1 MIIWDDEG
9 LILSSINYSET
20 SLILKVFT
28 CNHGVQKGFV
38 KLSNKNK
45 RKYQIIDSNLDIIMN
60 EKYVLKKIE
69 KLIK

>member
-28 CNHGVQKGFV
+28 RNMEF
-38 KLSNKNK
+38 
-45 RKYQIIDSNLDIIMN
+45 
-60 EKYVLKKIE
+60 KKA
-69 KLIK
+69 L

>member
-28 CNHGVQKGFV
+28 HKNGVQKGFV
-38 KLSNKNK
+38 RGAKS
-45 RKYQIIDSNLDIIMN
+45 
-60 EKYVLKKIE
+60 KK
-69 KLIK
+69 KK

>member
-28 CNHGVQKGFV
+28 RNHGIQKGFV
-38 KLSNKNK
+38 KGAKSKKSEKSPQK
-45 RKYQIIDSNLDIIMN
+45 REGGS
-60 EKYVLKKIE
+60 
-69 KLIK
+69 